1 VFSGFTE
8 AGILAVLAEVAV
20 NLVNGAKRLHAK
32 IGPLQVH
39 STVGV
44 LIGVA
49 FALVVIRMA
58 LQVPLSILPARIA
71 SSVQA
76 RLRRDVFGAFT
87 RASWEVQSRERE
99 GHLQEIMTSQVLQ
112 ATGGALQATG
122 LVTAGFS
129 FLVLVA
135 SAFALNVLAAVFVM
149 TAATLLFVLLRPL
162 NSLGVRQARALSQA
176 QMDYAGGIGEA
187 SRMAEDTQVFGV
199 DGAQRGRIERLV
211 VTAQDLFFRTQMI
224 GRLVPNIYS
233 TMIYLILVAGLAI
246 LYEIGKSHVAALG
259 AVVLLLVRAGTYG
272 QSLQT
277 SYQGLRQSLPFIE
290 RLQETARRFTESSP
304 IHGHRPLS
312 ELRTLAFQD
321 VCFAYRAG
329 NPVLSCISFEM
340 TGGEAIGIV
349 GPSGAGKSTLVQLLL
364 QLRTPDSGRYLVNG
378 VPVEEFSREDWHRRV
393 AYVPQEPRLVHATV
407 AENIRYFRDLDDE
420 AIERAGRLAR
430 IHDEVMAWPDGY
442 QTVVGPRADAVSGG
456 QQQRICVARAIAA
469 RPGVLVL
476 DEPTS
481 ALDPY
486 SETLIQESLMA
497 LKDELTLFII
507 AHRMSTLNMCDRVM
521 VVVDGRLQAFDSKA
535 LLERD
540 NAYYR
545 SASML
550 AVGSSANGS
559 H

>member
-32 IGPLQVH
+32 IGPFQVH

-71 SSVQA
+71 SGVQA

-199 DGAQRGRIERLV
+199 DAAQRGRIERLV

-312 ELRTLAFQD
+312 ELRTLAFQN

-329 NPVLSCISFEM
+329 NPVLSSISFEM

-456 QQQRICVARAIAA
+456 QQQRLCVARAIAA

-550 AVGSSANGS
+550 AVGASASGS